1 MSRVT
6 TIFKASPRKALG
18 AMGVLLVAAAVAIG
32 SGANFNSTSANP
44 SNVFTAGTLSHSNSK
59 TGAAILT
66 AGNMKPGDTTTG
78 TVDIKNTGSIP
89 GAFTLTKSN
98 LVDTPTTPAFSS
110 KLTLAIDDM
119 GDPTCVSSCPAAIN
133 KYTGALGAMGVISM
147 GTFAANEAHRYRY
160 TVTFPDGG
168 ANGADN
174 AYKGASTTV
183 QYDWTSGS

>member
-1 MSRVT
+1 MSQMS
-6 TIFKASPRKALG
+6 TILKASPRKSLG
-18 AMGVLLVAAAVAIG
+18 AMGVLLVAAAVAVG

-44 SNVFTAGTLSHSNSK
+44 SNVFTAGSLSHSNSK

-66 AGNMKPGDTTTG
+66 AGNMKPGDTATG
-78 TVDIKNTGSIP
+78 TVDIKNTGTIP

-98 LVDTPTTPAFSS
+98 LVDTPASPAFSG

-119 GDPTCVSSCPAAIN
+119 GDPTCVTGCPAAVN
-133 KYTGALGAMGVISM
+133 KYGGTIAAMGVISM
-147 GTFAANEAHRYRY
+147 GTFAVNEAHRYRY

-174 AYKGASTTV
+174 AYKGASTSLE
-183 QYDWTSGS
+183 YDWTSGS